1 VSGGAEVVV
10 DDRPQCRLVDGPRP
24 VVDRRVTVTKQIVC
38 SIKAGRLLSGGTARP
53 AGLTHLGGRPMG
65 TIESGSTIDL
75 TTISRAV
82 ASVAVGVVHTV
93 ERAMVGDARIR
104 TARGNAWEAI
114 CADRERAHQREE
126 IRRMIA
132 ALGAGATTPAPA
144 VESQPANPGQPQPA
158 ESAEQQPGKPA
169 KRQPARSAK
178 RQPVRSAPREAARSS
193 AGRQPVV

>member
-1 VSGGAEVVV
+1 
-10 DDRPQCRLVDGPRP
+10 
-24 VVDRRVTVTKQIVC
+24 
-38 SIKAGRLLSGGTARP
+38 
-53 AGLTHLGGRPMG
+53 MG

-132 ALGAGATTPAPA
+132 ALGAATTPAPA
-144 VESQPANPGQPQPA
+144 AESQPANPGQPQPA
-158 ESAEQQPGKPA
+158 ESAGQQPGKPA
-169 KRQPARSAK
+169 RRQPARSAK
-178 RQPVRSAPREAARSS
+178 RQPVRSAPREATSSS
-193 AGRQPVV
+193 AKRQSAA